1 MAGWRLS
8 CWLELL
14 LVHSGLSPWAAS
26 LLVRSCLA
34 LHWPFT
40 GSRGFEARH
49 LVLAR
54 GLRSREDSG
63 IRSREVRNSFFGPLL
78 ELRPADRLAFGTSCT
93 RCTPAAR
100 VCSANASSCSLARG
114 TVQLH
119 RGAQSA
125 APSQTYLATSSSGP
139 FGFAEARSSRFR
151 RSRGALNGP
160 LPSRSWSYPSASRAA
175 TGPSGCVPLRER
187 VGRVHRE
194 FVRVAKRKK
203 N

>member
-26 LLVRSCLA
+26 LLVRSGLA

-100 VCSANASSCSLARG
+100 VCSANASSCSLAR
-114 TVQLH
+114 
-119 RGAQSA
+119 
-125 APSQTYLATSSSGP
+125 
-139 FGFAEARSSRFR
+139 SSRFR
-151 RSRGALNGP
+151 RSRQVRLRAVHSLEALNGP
-160 LPSRSWSYPSASRAA
+160 LPSVPSR
-175 TGPSGCVPLRER
+175 GCVPLR
-187 VGRVHRE
+187 VRVHRQ
-194 FVRVAKRKK
+194 FVRVAKRTKK
-203 N
+203 LVITSTH